1 MTNEELVKLIQ
12 NNVNVS
18 ENMELLYEQNRGFIY
33 KTVSKRTNT
42 INDENDLM
50 QQAYFG
56 LYNAALKYNQE
67 EMECSFISILKFYI
81 LNSIRDNG
89 NFTARMNY
97 YVYKY
102 KKIRNDYHQKYD
114 CYPDDDYMCKVLK
127 VGIKGLNYIK
137 QCATTS
143 MLSLNTFIGEEDN
156 TELGDII
163 PDESIEDFDD
173 IVERE
178 DLKRI
183 VNRALFKLSN
193 REEHILRELYYKNRT
208 LESVGNDT
216 GIGRERVRQLKERG
230 LRNLRKDTQFVKA
243 TEDYRSYIPMRHI
256 GLNEFKR
263 TGTSEVEWS
272 VLEMER
278 IRTDKAIER
287 YLKEFEIYNKY
298 CDKGESN
305 EYVNR

>member
-12 NNVNVS
+12 NGEYVS
-18 ENMELLYEQNRGFIY
+18 ENMKQLYMQNKGFIY
-33 KTVSKRTNT
+33 KIIHNRTDN
-42 INDENDLM
+42 INELDDLM

-56 LYNAALKYNQE
+56 LYNEALKYNQE
-67 EMECSFISILKFYI
+67 EMACSFISILKFYI

-89 NFTARMNY
+89 NFTVRMNY

-102 KKIRNDYHQKYD
+102 KKIRNDYHKKYD
-114 CYPDDDYMCKVLK
+114 YYADDDYMCKVLK
-127 VGIKGLNYIK
+127 IGIKGLNYIK
-137 QCATTS
+137 QCATAS
-143 MLSLNTFIGEEDN
+143 IVSLNTFIGEEDN

-163 PDESIEDFDD
+163 PDESIEDFDV

-183 VNRALFKLSN
+183 VNSALSKLST

-243 TEDYRSYIPMRHI
+243 TEDYRSYIPTRHV

-263 TGTSEVEWS
+263 TGTSSVEWS
-272 VLEMER
+272 VMQMER
-278 IRTDKAIER
+278 QSIDDTIAEIRAQFG
-287 YLKEFEIYNKY
+287 L
-298 CDKGESN
+298 
-305 EYVNR
+305 

>member
-12 NNVNVS
+12 NGVNIS
-18 ENMELLYEQNRGFIY
+18 ENMELLYKQNRGFIY
-33 KTVSKRTNT
+33 KIVHNRTND
-42 INDENDLM
+42 INDLDDLM
-50 QQAYFG
+50 QQAYLG
-56 LYNAALKYNQE
+56 LYNAVLHFKSE
-67 EMECSFISILKFYI
+67 LGCSFITNLKFYI
-81 LNSIRDNG
+81 LNSIRDSG

-97 YVYKY
+97 YVYKF

-127 VGIKGLNYIK
+127 VGIKGLSYIK
-137 QCATTS
+137 QCATAS
-143 MLSLNTFIGEEDN
+143 IVSLNSFIGEEDN

-163 PDESIEDFDD
+163 PDESIEDFGN
-173 IVERE
+173 IIERE

-183 VNRALFKLSN
+183 VNSALSKLST

-216 GIGRERVRQLKERG
+216 GIGRERIRQLKERG

-272 VLEMER
+272 VLEREKLSADETIAQ
-278 IRTDKAIER
+278 IRGIFG
-287 YLKEFEIYNKY
+287 L
-298 CDKGESN
+298 
-305 EYVNR
+305 

>member
-12 NNVNVS
+12 NGEYVS
-18 ENMELLYEQNRGFIY
+18 ENMEQLYMQNKGFIY
-33 KTVSKRTNT
+33 KIVHNRTDT
-42 INDENDLM
+42 INELDDLM

-56 LYNAALKYNQE
+56 LYNAALTYNQE
-67 EMECSFISILKFYI
+67 EMQCSFISMLKFYI

-102 KKIRNDYHQKYD
+102 KKIRNDYYQKYD
-114 CYPDDDYMCKVLK
+114 CYPDDEYIRDKLK
-127 VGIKGLNYIK
+127 IGIKGFNYIR

-143 MLSLNTFIGEEDN
+143 IISLNSFIGEEDN

-243 TEDYRSYIPMRHI
+243 TEDYRSYIPTRHV

-263 TGTSEVEWS
+263 TGTSSVEWS
-272 VLEMER
+272 VMQMER
-278 IRTDKAIER
+278 QSIDDTIAKIRAQFG
-287 YLKEFEIYNKY
+287 L
-298 CDKGESN
+298 
-305 EYVNR
+305 